1 MIDKLISS
9 DSIGWLGNENHFL
22 NLYYQYFKNQTF
34 NGVEII
40 PFKPIKKTLNIV
52 NKLKNFDIK
61 IIRFHGQTGGEKY
74 LKFFN
79 KISMNFINNTI
90 IDIKNLLTNFSN
102 FELLFHEPLISQEKN
117 LQLIIK
123 TPPKTLIIENHQPYQ
138 EGLDKIIKNL
148 DILRKNNISSFG
160 LIDIYHFTLNE
171 KHEKIAKN
179 WEKNI
184 LKIKAYLQLKDEK
197 GIKYFNSI
205 HFPIGS
211 RKTDSL
217 PINLLTDNQLEFFA
231 KNILPF
237 INSITIENQQE
248 YLGLIY
254 PFNINKI
261 KKRNQLIFN
270 RLKKAGIL

>member
-1 MIDKLISS
+1 MIKSIST

-22 NLYYQYFKNQTF
+22 NLYYSYFKNKII

-40 PFKPIKKTLNIV
+40 PFKPIIKTLNFV
-52 NKLKNFDIK
+52 NKIKNLNINKIK
-61 IIRFHGQTGGEKY
+61 FHGQTGGENY

-79 KISMNFINNTI
+79 KITMTVVNKTI
-90 IDIKNLLTNFSN
+90 IDLKNLLLNFSDY
-102 FELLFHEPLISQEKN
+102 ELLFHEPLISERKN
-117 LQLIIK
+117 LGLIIK
-123 TPPKTLIIENHQPYQ
+123 NPPKILTIENHQPY
-138 EGLDKIIKNL
+138 EKGLEKIIKII
-148 DILRKNNISSFG
+148 DILRKNKINCYG

-171 KHEKIAKN
+171 KPEKIVKN

-184 LKIKAYLQLKDEK
+184 LKIKAYLQLKDER
-197 GIKYFNSI
+197 GVKYFNSI

-237 INSITIENQQE
+237 INSLTIENQQE